1 MTAYWHTIVEPG
13 FFASTPVHSAVA
25 VGAIVAVVSGI
36 VGVFTVIRGNSFAG
50 EALGDIGSTGG
61 SASYLLGINPL
72 IGFLGLSAL
81 GAGLMSATGTRSRK
95 ARDIDTG
102 IVVGGAL
109 GLAALFLYLDTT
121 RTSTTGAPVT
131 ILFGSIFTIPTSTLP
146 IVAALGAATLL
157 AVLLLYRM
165 LLLTSLNPDLAAARG
180 TSVRLVAVTYLAL
193 LAVAVSLSAI
203 TIGTILSTA
212 LLIGPPA
219 TALRLTDSPGRATV
233 LAAAIGVGC
242 TWLGILLAYDSDYW
256 PRQHGWPASFLIVT
270 VIMAGYLLARVFG
283 RGIRRPA
290 FG

>member
-1 MTAYWHTIVEPG
+1 MTGFWQGVVEPG
-13 FFASTPVHSAVA
+13 FFSSAPVHSAVA
-25 VGAIVAVVSGI
+25 VGAIVAVVSGMT
-36 VGVFTVIRGNSFAG
+36 GVFTVIRGHSFAG

-72 IGFLGLSAL
+72 IGFLGLSVL
-81 GAGLMSATGTRSRK
+81 GAGLMSATGARTRK
-95 ARDIDTG
+95 ARDVETG

-131 ILFGSIFTIPTSTLP
+131 ILFGSIFTVPSSTLP
-146 IVAALGAATLL
+146 IVAVLGGVTLTILL
-157 AVLLLYRM
+157 ALYRM
-165 LLLTSLNPDLAAARG
+165 LLLTSLNPGLAAARG
-180 TSVRLVAVTYLAL
+180 TSVRLVAVAYLAL

-233 LAAAIGVGC
+233 LAAVIGVAS

-270 VIMAGYLLARVFG
+270 IIVAGYLLARVFG
-283 RGIRRPA
+283 RDIRQPA